1 MAAGQRMVYP
11 AETVFS
17 APVPYR
23 REDGELKLP
32 EDTLNM
38 YRASHLLVE
47 LFSPGRPSIEIY
59 R

>member
-1 MAAGQRMVYP
+1 
-11 AETVFS
+11 
-17 APVPYR
+17 
-23 REDGELKLP
+23 LKLP